1 MRTTVTIES
10 DVEKF
15 LRESMQRRALGES
28 LVLNHPAMT
37 ALLRTTALLPAI
49 LGLALLLPG
58 CSSEVIGVPPSL
70 DKPIVNY
77 PAESRIYYRD
87 DESSHFITLMEDGL
101 YRFESDNPYDGNLTV
116 REGRW
121 AWRTEGS
128 HKAELRLDNDVWIL
142 TFVDHYSAVAVN
154 SAAPGRTFAFQF
166 ERL

>member
-10 DVEKF
+10 DVKKL
-15 LRESMQRRALGES
+15 LRESMQRERKSFKQALNE
-28 LVLNHPAMT
+28 
-37 ALLRTTALLPAI
+37 ALLPAL
-49 LGLALLLPG
+49 LGLAFLLPG

-121 AWRTEGS
+121 GWRTEGS
-128 HKAELRLDNDVWIL
+128 HKAELQLDNDVWIL